1 MNNRDEE
8 DKDVEEDAK
17 SEIKISYVPSIEL
30 IAKKYKLAFEE
41 QIPTQIN
48 ASTLQAMLA
57 KVGSNEKSLKVPVDY
72 ASLSV

>member
-1 MNNRDEE
+1 M
-8 DKDVEEDAK
+8 
-17 SEIKISYVPSIEL
+17 PSIEL
-30 IAKKYKLAFEE
+30 IAKKYRLAFEE